1 MSMKSAS
8 LTLEPVSRLMLR
20 DGPAVTA
27 AKARSRRS
35 ATYIAATG
43 AAILAA
49 ARGLLDW
56 ARYVKMRHEQRREAR
71 ATYEAL
77 RHLDDRALRDLGFDR
92 LEIASVAA
100 EASGDVERT
109 RCLAFVAI

>member
-8 LTLEPVSRLMLR
+8 LTLEPVSRLML
-20 DGPAVTA
+20 GNGAAVTA
-27 AKARSRRS
+27 AKARSTRS
-35 ATYIAATG
+35 PTYAVAIG

-56 ARYVKMRHEQRREAR
+56 GRYVKMRHEHWREAR
-71 ATYEAL
+71 ATSESL

-100 EASGDVERT
+100 EASGDAERT

>member
-8 LTLEPVSRLMLR
+8 LTLEPVPRLMLR
-20 DGPAVTA
+20 HRAAVTA

-35 ATYIAATG
+35 ATYAAAIG
-43 AAILAA
+43 AAIVAA
-49 ARGLLDW
+49 ARSLLDW
-56 ARYVKMRHEQRREAR
+56 GRYVKMRHEQWREAR
-71 ATYEAL
+71 ATYESL

-100 EASGDVERT
+100 EASGDAERT
-109 RCLAFVAI
+109 RCLSFVAI